1 MLCSTLSIVYSR
13 YSGFDSK
20 DAPKINK
27 SIVFEVVLH
36 KEEEKLSKK
45 PATIFLNYVFVSL
58 FTKIFIGK
66 PFFLFSPGFKVEIA
80 LYSVLGGKGLI
91 DFGVFFDK
99 KYPKIV
105 LGKSRWDLHVE
116 IPNFG
121 SIAAEGIRF
130 DLVDQIPPFAPYL
143 PLRIGFK

>member
-1 MLCSTLSIVYSR
+1 MLL
-13 YSGFDSK
+13 
-20 DAPKINK
+20 
-27 SIVFEVVLH
+27 
-36 KEEEKLSKK
+36 
-45 PATIFLNYVFVSL
+45 
-58 FTKIFIGK
+58 
-66 PFFLFSPGFKVEIA
+66 
-80 LYSVLGGKGLI
+80 

-121 SIAAEGIRF
+121 SIAAIDIRF
-130 DLVDQIPPFAPYL
+130 DLVDQISPFAPYL

>member
-1 MLCSTLSIVYSR
+1 M
-13 YSGFDSK
+13 
-20 DAPKINK
+20 
-27 SIVFEVVLH
+27 
-36 KEEEKLSKK
+36 
-45 PATIFLNYVFVSL
+45 
-58 FTKIFIGK
+58 
-66 PFFLFSPGFKVEIA
+66 
-80 LYSVLGGKGLI
+80 LI

-121 SIAAEGIRF
+121 SVAAIDIRF

-143 PLRIGFK
+143 PLRIGIQMICEIHMENDESSMYEPWNFDVGSAGSYLSIGE

>member
-1 MLCSTLSIVYSR
+1 M
-13 YSGFDSK
+13 
-20 DAPKINK
+20 
-27 SIVFEVVLH
+27 
-36 KEEEKLSKK
+36 
-45 PATIFLNYVFVSL
+45 
-58 FTKIFIGK
+58 
-66 PFFLFSPGFKVEIA
+66 
-80 LYSVLGGKGLI
+80 LI